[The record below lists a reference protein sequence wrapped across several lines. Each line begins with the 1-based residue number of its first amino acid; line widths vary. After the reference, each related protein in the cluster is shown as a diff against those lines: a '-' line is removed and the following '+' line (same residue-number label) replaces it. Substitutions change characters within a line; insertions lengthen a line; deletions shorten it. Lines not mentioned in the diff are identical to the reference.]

1 MSLTVESG
9 TILGI
14 IGKSGAGKSTLL
26 RCLNGLET
34 PDDGHIFFWGNDLT
48 QMTDDALC
56 QVRQKI
62 GFIFQSFNLL
72 SRRTVFEN
80 VALPLELLGLDA
92 AEYQQRITKT
102 LDRVGLYSKRD
113 SYPSQLSGGQRQRV
127 AIARALVTES
137 QLLLCDE
144 F

>member
-1 MSLTVESG
+1 SVLKDISLTVESG

-34 PDDGHIFFWGNDLT
+34 PDDGHIFFCVNVLT

-80 VALPLELLGLDA
+80 VALPLELLGLDH
-92 AEYQQRITKT
+92 QNSR
-102 LDRVGLYSKRD
+102 
-113 SYPSQLSGGQRQRV
+113 SGGAVLQ
-127 AIARALVTES
+127 ARFIPKSA
-137 QLLLCDE
+137 
-144 F
+144 